1 MYNKKWNLLILSV
14 CWMILKPLR
23 YLNMNINPTII
34 KEIKIEIS
42 LTDLSANAITTMNG
56 ISKMAKILLI
66 RKTIKM

>member
-1 MYNKKWNLLILSV
+1 
-14 CWMILKPLR
+14 
-23 YLNMNINPTII
+23 MNINPTII